1 MSFLRNLWERLASL
15 RHLVDPG
22 SDWLAWDCE
31 GRRVFPSRQEMCGD
45 GLLFLHRAGVIE
57 YRAGVIEY
65 RAGSQSA
72 EHSLQSVGG
81 TENNVEAI
89 EHNE

>member
-15 RHLVDPG
+15 RHLVEPG

-31 GRRVFPSRQEMCGD
+31 GRRVFPSRQEMCGA

-57 YRAGVIEY
+57 YRA
-65 RAGSQSA
+65 RSQSA
-72 EHSLQSVGG
+72 EHSLQSVRG
-81 TENNVEAI
+81 TDNNIEAI
-89 EHNE
+89 EYSE